1 MEAVNVPAFHPN
13 FLNITFYTLG
23 KNMLKNEIS
32 AWLYQEFQPIEL
44 ATPNE
49 TVIQI
54 IDNALR
60 YWNTHSALP
69 LVKMAD
75 VSQSVVKVQLTPD
88 YKSVVKVYPATVPD
102 WVLQNFPM
110 WSLLGIT
117 IIDNLTQDLVMLSEA
132 YRNYKYYIGSD
143 FNWTFNRSYDPKIG
157 GSLFMQQIPSPT
169 TAICVVGT
177 KRILNGPLQ
186 INIMG
191 TSGTFE
197 FYPFDAGTVTLTN
210 GAHTYTDDGDGILE
224 SDQSGYSGTVNYD
237 TGAWTITG
245 WVDNNMVA
253 TAEYV
258 YWEDVKSEH
267 ILQWLLYYV
276 KALVKMVEGNALRKT
291 MAIDIKNDGQQM
303 YDEGKVEKKE
313 LEDKLLAEGRWLTFA
328 RRF

>member
-1 MEAVNVPAFHPN
+1 
-13 FLNITFYTLG
+13 
-23 KNMLKNEIS
+23 MLKNDILN
-32 AWLYQEFQPIEL
+32 WVKQEFQPISL

-49 TVIQI
+49 TITQI
-54 IDNALR
+54 VDNALR

-69 LVKMAD
+69 LVKMVD
-75 VSQSVVKVQLTPD
+75 CSQSTVKVQLTPD

-132 YRNYKYYIGSD
+132 YRNYKYYIGTD

-157 GSLFMQQIPSPT
+157 GSLFMQQVPSPT
-169 TAICVVGT
+169 SAICVVGT
-177 KRILNGPLQ
+177 KRILNGPVQVNTLG
-186 INIMG
+186 M
-191 TSGTFE
+191 SGTLD
-197 FYPFDAGTVTLTN
+197 FYPFDSGTLVMTS
-210 GAHTYTDDGDGILE
+210 GSHTYTDDGNGTLE
-224 SDQSGYSGTVNYD
+224 SDQSGYSGTIDYD
-237 TGAWTITG
+237 TGAWTVTG
-245 WVDNNMVA
+245 WLGGGSGTKA

-267 ILQWLLYYV
+267 ILQWALYYV

-303 YDEGKVEKKE
+303 YDEGKAEKKE
-313 LEDKLLAEGRWLTFA
+313 LEDKLLAEGRWLSFA